1 MVVVLYTIYRVVTRS
16 LSCQKFSV
24 LEEFVL
30 SPIDGW
36 AKVSVKI
43 SQIVQHVWV
52 WNQMTTFMMF
62 FGLFQLLPFQLCWC
76 CCVVLQEEDLEKK
89 SEMKVDIQ
97 EGPPPSSSWSFG
109 SRFRA

>member
-1 MVVVLYTIYRVVTRS
+1 MVVLLYTIYRVVTRS

-24 LEEFVL
+24 LEELVL

-52 WNQMTTFMMF
+52 WNQMTTFMMS
-62 FGLFQLLPFQLCWC
+62 WAVSVAAVS
-76 CCVVLQEEDLEKK
+76 VVLVLLCC
-89 SEMKVDIQ
+89 SP
-97 EGPPPSSSWSFG
+97 GG
-109 SRFRA
+109 RFREKI